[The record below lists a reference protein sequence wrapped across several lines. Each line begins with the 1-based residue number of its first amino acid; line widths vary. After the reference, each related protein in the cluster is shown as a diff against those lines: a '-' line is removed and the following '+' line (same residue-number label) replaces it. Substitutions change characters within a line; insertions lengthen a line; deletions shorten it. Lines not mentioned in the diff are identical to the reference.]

1 MQIKGFVEVLVSVL
15 INALA
20 GIRRRVA
27 VAFLPDLARY
37 DHTQHLFEWGNTT
50 PAHRSPLTCI
60 AASRLTAVNIISSQV
75 AGVELNRGQSASS
88 DQIGLVGFFFSF
100 LFLFA
105 FCNFPRRSYDAYMTL
120 T

>member
-20 GIRRRVA
+20 DIRRRVA
-27 VAFLPDLARY
+27 IAFLPDLARY
-37 DHTQHLFEWGNTT
+37 DYTQHLFEWGNTT

-60 AASRLTAVNIISSQV
+60 AASRLTAVNTIPSQV

-88 DQIGLVGFFFSF
+88 DQIGLVGFS
-100 LFLFA
+100 LA
-105 FCNFPRRSYDAYMTL
+105 FPFYSLLCMI
-120 T
+120 